1 MEARDWKR
9 FYNNCTSC
17 HRVGG
22 YISDIITNN
31 TVNIDTAI
39 TNKSMPP
46 WKPNSNNRP
55 FKGETC
61 LKPEEITKIKQWIT
75 GGIRQGNGVAPT
87 PPSFNSGSQLT
98 NIDAS
103 LSTLNYTVS
112 TNVDDYKTFVIPSNN
127 STKR

>member
-1 MEARDWKR
+1 
-9 FYNNCTSC
+9 
-17 HRVGG
+17 
-22 YISDIITNN
+22 
-31 TVNIDTAI
+31 
-39 TNKSMPP
+39 
-46 WKPNSNNRP
+46 
-55 FKGETC
+55 

-75 GGIRQGNGVAPT
+75 GGIPQGNGVAPT

-127 STKR
+127 STKRYQVYSRNNAVELSFIVLF